1 MRNYRVRHPFS
12 LADEGATPG
21 GLLQLSRLALVVGAL
36 TILVGVG
43 VGYYSYRV
51 SRDALLETLYD
62 VRVSVQG
69 DLNIGVAQAI
79 LLNSARMLFAR
90 MLSK

>member
-43 VGYYSYRV
+43 YYSYRV
-51 SRDALLETLYD
+51 SRDALLETLYESNF
-62 VRVSVQG
+62 R
-69 DLNIGVAQAI
+69 LA
-79 LLNSARMLFAR
+79 
-90 MLSK
+90 